1 MNKHTFH
8 LKRERE
14 EKHFIDEIKRRKKR
28 VQMQG
33 PIYILIGQ

>member
-28 VQMQG
+28 VQMQERG
-33 PIYILIGQ
+33 SKSQL